1 MLNFEN
7 LKSGFRD
14 YLENYSKEHPWKKF
28 NLDGENKSI
37 FMYSKEFKDYLV
49 NELNCDAS
57 IYSQSMSEIM
67 SMQIVDGKL
76 VAGNSQGSKEQ
87 QGATLK
93 VLEEASR
100 KQEDELSQGQEELS
114 QAADEDEIVTEVMN
128 DLMQDKTFKK
138 ALDTDKD
145 GEISDEE
152 LVAFYETIK
161 NNDKDDKN
169 VSLDDIINA
178 AQDIKNGDFKIT
190 YKPEEEAAQDAASA
204 ADKASSGG
212 GASGAGGAGGASGAG
227 SAGSSGGAGS
237 MPSASQGT
245 SGANTQKS
253 LQNMTVPELQQELM
267 SASSDLGEKQNALSE
282 IQTESDSRLEQANE
296 I

>member
-87 QGATLK
+87 GETLK
-93 VLEEASR
+93 ALEEASL
-100 KQEDELSQGQEELS
+100 EEENALIESSEELS
-114 QAADEDEIVTEVMN
+114 TEADENDLITEVMN

-138 ALDTDKD
+138 ALDTDGD
-145 GEISDEE
+145 GEIGDEE
-152 LVAFYETIK
+152 LAAFYETIK
-161 NNDKDDKN
+161 SQDEDETN

-178 AQDIKNGDFKIT
+178 AQDIKDGKFEIKVQDNQQF
-190 YKPEEEAAQDAASA
+190 PEDIAAANKAAGV
-204 ADKASSGG
+204 GG
-212 GASGAGGAGGASGAG
+212 GGSAGGASGAG
-227 SAGSSGGAGS
+227 SSGGASGGGGS
-237 MPSASQGT
+237 AGGTPSASQGA
-245 SGANTQKS
+245 SAENLQKS